1 VSLFAF
7 TVKFARR
14 LAPFR
19 PCRGDASCQ
28 ESASGTC
35 YPAAASAR
43 LSARLACDW
52 EDASCRPLQPTSE
65 TSTLGPFGSRAHG
78 VSRADRALSQPKP
91 GYSSGAEPRFD
102 GGPTSGGRAIDVA
115 SPTSVVSTTARLA
128 SETRRAPRE
137 RGCLATVLS
146 TACQAGDRPLTL
158 SVVRRPVWDPEGAQS
173 TEEPAPIPPPLRQLE
188 RHPRYRASST
198 DKCSQD
204 RLSLDPSLYR
214 NETFSRFVG

>member
-1 VSLFAF
+1 LSGERLRYVLPGRGFSSPLGSPRVRLGRCFLPTSATDF
-7 TVKFARR
+7 RNEHPRTVRVPSARR
-14 LAPFR
+14 E
-19 PCRGDASCQ
+19 PCRPRVI
-28 ESASGTC
+28 
-35 YPAAASAR
+35 PA
-43 LSARLACDW
+43 
-52 EDASCRPLQPTSE
+52 E
-65 TSTLGPFGSRAHG
+65 TGIQQRRRAT
-78 VSRADRALSQPKP
+78 
-91 GYSSGAEPRFD
+91 FD
-102 GGPTSGGRAIDVA
+102 GGPTSGGLTIDVA
-115 SPTSVVSTTARLA
+115 SPTSAVSTTARLA

-214 NETFSRFVG
+214 NETFARFVGNETFARLVGNETFSRFVG